1 MGGRTVSGR
10 PYVAIDLEAIEG
22 NASAVVRLCAGHGI
36 RVIGVT
42 KATAGLPDVARA
54 MLRGGVAGIG
64 ESRLRNV
71 ERLRRGGVDTELTL
85 LRIPSLSAADAIVES
100 FQVSLNSEL
109 DVLAALSEASLRR
122 GTVHDVVVMVD
133 LGDLREGLWP
143 DELPA
148 FMRDAARL
156 PGVRILGLGTNLSCY
171 AGVVPSAEN
180 MGRLVA
186 YVEEAERV
194 LERRLVRISGGS
206 SSALP
211 LVAAGAMPARVD
223 ELRIGEGILLGRETT
238 HRAPIAGTRQDAFTL
253 HAEVIELKRKPS
265 LPVGERAQS
274 AFGATP
280 AFEDRG
286 LIDHAI
292 VNVGRAD
299 VDLES
304 LRPVDPRLSI
314 LGASSDHLILDAT
327 ATRGE
332 VRLGDRIAFSL
343 GYGALL
349 AAMTSPYVDAR
360 LVSRDSA
367 AGRAPG

>member
-1 MGGRTVSGR
+1 MPKSPVSGR
-10 PYVAIDLEAIEG
+10 PHVAIDLGAIEA
-22 NASAVVRLCAGHGI
+22 NAAAVVAMCARHGI
-36 RVIGVT
+36 RVVGVT
-42 KATAGLPDVARA
+42 KAVAGLPEVARA

-71 ERLRRGGVDTELTL
+71 ERLRRGRVDAELCL
-85 LRIPSLSAADAIVES
+85 LRIPSLSDADAIVEC
-100 FQVSLNSEL
+100 FQISLNSEL

-122 GTVHDVVVMVD
+122 GTVHDVIVMVD

-143 DELPA
+143 DELPG
-148 FMRDAARL
+148 FVRAAAKL

-186 YVEEAERV
+186 YAGEAERM
-194 LERRLVRISGGS
+194 LGHGLTRISGGS

-211 LVAAGAMPARVD
+211 LVAAGAMPERVD
-223 ELRIGEGILLGRETT
+223 ELRVGEAILLGTETV
-238 HRAPIAGTRQDAFTL
+238 HRRPLAGTRQDAFTL

-265 LPVGERAQS
+265 VPIGERAED
-274 AFGATP
+274 AFGARP

-286 LIDHAI
+286 LVDHAI

-304 LRPVDPRLSI
+304 LQPADPRLSI
-314 LGASSDHLILDAT
+314 LGASSDHLILDASG
-327 ATRGE
+327 ARGDL
-332 VRLGDRIAFSL
+332 RLGDRVAFSL
-343 GYGALL
+343 GYGSLL

-360 LVSRDSA
+360 FVSCG
-367 AGRAPG
+367 AGAVSGS